1 MLEKTKEQKRYA
13 KDGRYQIRIAHEL
26 KRKFLSDSFIKTF
39 IAFFIVTCFTV
50 TMVPSEGIANSC
62 IQCHSKPDFR
72 VTDKKLYKY
81 FRDWE
86 LSIHAQEGVTC
97 VDCHGG
103 NPNRTDKKKAHG
115 KDIQQLLISV
125 EYEQISVTCG
135 KCHEEN
141 AENYKKSKHYRILT
155 EKGRSHPTPTCVTC
169 HGSINTS
176 IPKPDDI
183 ANICASCHN
192 AVTENNPENPEI
204 ASYLIKRLSFINYYS
219 RYLISKGVLE
229 ENPQFS
235 ATIDEEFSGLAQMWH
250 TLELDRIKEKTLQ
263 IRTMLMN
270 KRKELSQAQLKIN
283 R

>member
-1 MLEKTKEQKRYA
+1 MLEKLKAQKRYS
-13 KDGRYQIRIAHEL
+13 KDWRYQMRMAHEL
-26 KRKFLSDSFIKTF
+26 KRKFLSGSFILTS
-39 IAFFIVTCFTV
+39 IAFFFVTCFTV
-50 TMVPSEGIANSC
+50 TTVQAESVTNSC
-62 IQCHSKPDFR
+62 IRCHSKSAFSI
-72 VTDKKLYKY
+72 TDKKLYKY

-115 KDIQQLLISV
+115 KDIQQLLTPV

-141 AENYKKSKHYRILT
+141 AENYKKSQHYKILT

-176 IPKPDDI
+176 IPKHDDI
-183 ANICASCHN
+183 AKICASCHN

-204 ASYLIKRLSFINYYS
+204 ASYLIERLSFINYYS

-235 ATIDEEFSGLAQMWH
+235 TTIDKEYSELSQLWH
-250 TLELDRIKEKTLQ
+250 TLELDRIEKKTLQ
-263 IRTMLMN
+263 IRTMLMK
-270 KRKELSQAQLKIN
+270 KRKEVSQANLKISK
-283 R
+283 

>member
-1 MLEKTKEQKRYA
+1 MLEKLKTQKRYSKA
-13 KDGRYQIRIAHEL
+13 LGYQMRMAHEL
-26 KRKFLSDSFIKTF
+26 KRKFLSVSFIITS
-39 IAFFIVTCFTV
+39 IAFFFVTCFTV
-50 TMVPSEGIANSC
+50 TTVSSEGVANSC
-62 IQCHSKPDFR
+62 IQCHSNPAFR

-86 LSIHAQEGVTC
+86 VSIHAQDGVTC

-103 NPNRTDKKKAHG
+103 NSNSTDKKKAHG
-115 KDIQQLLISV
+115 KDIQELLTPV
-125 EYEQISVTCG
+125 EYERISLTCG

-176 IPKPDDI
+176 IPKHDDI

-204 ASYLIKRLSFINYYS
+204 ASYLIERLSFINYYS
-219 RYLISKGVLE
+219 RFLISKGVLE
-229 ENPQFS
+229 ENPQS
-235 ATIDEEFSGLAQMWH
+235 TTTIDEEFSELSQIWH
-250 TLELDRIKEKTLQ
+250 TLELDRIEEKTLQ
-263 IRTMLMN
+263 IRAMLIN
-270 KRKELSQAQLKIN
+270 KRKEMRQAKLKISK
-283 R
+283 

>member
-1 MLEKTKEQKRYA
+1 MFEKLKAQKRYS
-13 KDGRYQIRIAHEL
+13 KDGEYQMRMAHEL
-26 KRKFLSDSFIKTF
+26 KRKLLSNSFIITF

-50 TMVPSEGIANSC
+50 TTVSSEGVANSC
-62 IQCHSKPDFR
+62 IQCHSKPAFSA
-72 VTDKKLYKY
+72 TDKKLYKY

-103 NPNRTDKKKAHG
+103 NPNKIDKKEAHG
-115 KDIQQLLISV
+115 KDILQLMTSV
-125 EYEQISVTCG
+125 KYEQISVTCG

-141 AENYKKSKHYRILT
+141 AENYKKSKHYKMLT

-176 IPKPDDI
+176 IPKSDDI
-183 ANICASCHN
+183 AKICATCHN

-229 ENPQFS
+229 EDPQFS
-235 ATIDEEFSGLAQMWH
+235 KIIDEEFSELAQIWH
-250 TLELDRIKEKTLQ
+250 TLELDRIEEKTLQ
-263 IRTMLMN
+263 IRTMLMK
-270 KRKELSQAQLKIN
+270 KRKELSQSK
-283 R
+283 

>member
-1 MLEKTKEQKRYA
+1 MLEKLKEQKWYS
-13 KDGRYQIRIAHEL
+13 KDRGYQMRMAHEC
-26 KRKFLSDSFIKTF
+26 KRKFLSHSFIITA
-39 IAFFIVTCFTV
+39 IAFFFVTSFTV
-50 TMVPSEGIANSC
+50 TTASSEDIANSC
-62 IQCHSKPDFR
+62 IQCHSNPAFR
-72 VTDKKLYKY
+72 ITNKKLYKY

-86 LSIHAQEGVTC
+86 LSIHAQEWVTC

-103 NPNRTDKKKAHG
+103 NPNSTDKEKAHG
-115 KDIQQLLISV
+115 KDIQQLLTPV
-125 EYEQISVTCG
+125 EYEQISMTCG

-155 EKGRSHPTPTCVTC
+155 GKNRSSLTPVCVTC

-183 ANICASCHN
+183 ANICGSCHN
-192 AVTENNPENPEI
+192 AITENNPENPEI
-204 ASYLIKRLSFINYYS
+204 ASELIKRLYFLNYLT

-235 ATIDEEFSGLAQMWH
+235 VTIDQEFSDLAQIWH
-250 TLELDRIKEKTLQ
+250 TLELDRIEQKTRQ
-263 IRTMLMN
+263 IRAMLMK
-270 KRKELSQAQLKIN
+270 KRDELKVT